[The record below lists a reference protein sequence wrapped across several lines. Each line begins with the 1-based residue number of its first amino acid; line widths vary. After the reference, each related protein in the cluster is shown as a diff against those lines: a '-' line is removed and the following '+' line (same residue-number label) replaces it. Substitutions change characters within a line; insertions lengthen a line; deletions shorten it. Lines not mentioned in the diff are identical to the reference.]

1 MLKKFKNETLF
12 GRTKWLYFCFVFVY
26 FYQFLS
32 GFIKEKDFFE
42 ASFVHFYQPKKLQ
55 ATDQTLRAVYRQ
67 QHSDSL
73 RTACTDEHFS
83 RQKADI
89 FLPAPAAVKHLAPPT
104 SFLTEQ
110 ISAFRHPATFTFVN
124 HFQLSPLLSLPQPP
138 TKKTEPSAQFF
149 PLYISSTFPGLY
161 NPQFSSCNTKPKCLR
176 MPAKSG
182 SLVLSSV
189 ITGLSFSSH
198 SRLNSISLLPRPL

>member
-1 MLKKFKNETLF
+1 M
-12 GRTKWLYFCFVFVY
+12 
-26 FYQFLS
+26 
-32 GFIKEKDFFE
+32 
-42 ASFVHFYQPKKLQ
+42 
-55 ATDQTLRAVYRQ
+55 LRAVYRK

-73 RTACTDEHFS
+73 RTAYADEHFS
-83 RQKADI
+83 RQKTGIHSADNFFHSYFFTGHRTFRPTAY
-89 FLPAPAAVKHLAPPT
+89 FLPVTAGKHLTPPF
-104 SFLTEQ
+104 SF
-110 ISAFRHPATFTFVN
+110 SYRAN
-124 HFQLSPLLSLPQPP
+124 LSLPAFSNIHFYKSISSPNLFPVFPQHS

-182 SLVLSSV
+182 SLLLSSV

>member
-1 MLKKFKNETLF
+1 M
-12 GRTKWLYFCFVFVY
+12 
-26 FYQFLS
+26 
-32 GFIKEKDFFE
+32 
-42 ASFVHFYQPKKLQ
+42 
-55 ATDQTLRAVYRQ
+55 LRAVYRQ

-73 RTACTDEHFS
+73 RTAYADEHFS
-83 RQKADI
+83 RQKTGIPSAANFFSSYFFTGHHTFRPTAY
-89 FLPAPAAVKHLAPPT
+89 FLPAPAGQY
-104 SFLTEQ
+104 LT
-110 ISAFRHPATFTFVN
+110 
-124 HFQLSPLLSLPQPP
+124 SPLIFSSRANLSLQAFSNLHFHQSLSSSNLFSVFPQPP
-138 TKKTEPSAQFF
+138 TKKTEPSAQLF

-182 SLVLSSV
+182 SLLLSSV

>member
-1 MLKKFKNETLF
+1 M
-12 GRTKWLYFCFVFVY
+12 
-26 FYQFLS
+26 
-32 GFIKEKDFFE
+32 
-42 ASFVHFYQPKKLQ
+42 
-55 ATDQTLRAVYRQ
+55 LRAVYRQ

-73 RTACTDEHFS
+73 RNSIRRRAFQPTKKQVFLQLPNSFRLTFFTGHHTFRPTAY
-83 RQKADI
+83 
-89 FLPAPAAVKHLAPPT
+89 FLPAPAGQYLTSPLIFSSRAKSQPPGLQQPSFSPIDFHPPT
-104 SFLTEQ
+104 SSLFSRNL
-110 ISAFRHPATFTFVN
+110 
-124 HFQLSPLLSLPQPP
+124 PL
-138 TKKTEPSAQFF
+138 KKTEPSAQLF

-182 SLVLSSV
+182 SLLLSSV

>member
-1 MLKKFKNETLF
+1 M
-12 GRTKWLYFCFVFVY
+12 
-26 FYQFLS
+26 
-32 GFIKEKDFFE
+32 
-42 ASFVHFYQPKKLQ
+42 
-55 ATDQTLRAVYRQ
+55 LRAVYRQ

-73 RTACTDEHFS
+73 RTAYTDEHFS
-83 RQKADI
+83 RQKNRYSFSCQLLLVLLFYRAPH
-89 FLPAPAAVKHLAPPT
+89 LPADSLLPSGDSRQTSHAAVQLFLQSKSQSPGFQQH
-104 SFLTEQ
+104 SFLQ
-110 ISAFRHPATFTFVN
+110 ISYIIQPLSCFPATF
-124 HFQLSPLLSLPQPP
+124 H
-138 TKKTEPSAQFF
+138 KKAEPSAQLF

-182 SLVLSSV
+182 SLLLSSV

>member
-1 MLKKFKNETLF
+1 MHATYEQHTQTSISAGKKNRYSFSCQLLF
-12 GRTKWLYFCFVFVY
+12 VLL
-26 FYQFLS
+26 FYRAPHLPADSLLPSGDSRKTSYAAVQLFLHS
-32 GFIKEKDFFE
+32 K
-42 ASFVHFYQPKKLQ
+42 SQPPGL
-55 ATDQTLRAVYRQ
+55 Q
-67 QHSDSL
+67 QHKS
-73 RTACTDEHFS
+73 
-83 RQKADI
+83 
-89 FLPAPAAVKHLAPPT
+89 
-104 SFLTEQ
+104 
-110 ISAFRHPATFTFVN
+110 
-124 HFQLSPLLSLPQPP
+124 LLSSNLFPVFPQPP

>member
-1 MLKKFKNETLF
+1 MQLTNSIHRRAF
-12 GRTKWLYFCFVFVY
+12 
-26 FYQFLS
+26 
-32 GFIKEKDFFE
+32 
-42 ASFVHFYQPKKLQ
+42 QPKKNRYSFSCQL
-55 ATDQTLRAVYRQ
+55 LLVLLFYRAP
-67 QHSDSL
+67 HLPADSL
-73 RTACTDEHFS
+73 LPSGDS
-83 RQKADI
+83 RKTSY
-89 FLPAPAAVKHLAPPT
+89 AAV
-104 SFLTEQ
+104 
-110 ISAFRHPATFTFVN
+110 
-124 HFQLSPLLSLPQPP
+124 QLFYIANLSLPAFSNIHFYKFLTSSNLFPVFPQLS

>member
-1 MLKKFKNETLF
+1 MCIFTNRQKSRQSTRCCGQYTGSSIQTACEQHTQTTKSGYSFSCQLISILLLYRAQCLLTARLISPGASRQTSRAAVQLF
-12 GRTKWLYFCFVFVY
+12 LQNK
-26 FYQFLS
+26 S
-32 GFIKEKDFFE
+32 
-42 ASFVHFYQPKKLQ
+42 QPPGI
-55 ATDQTLRAVYRQ
+55 Q
-67 QHSDSL
+67 QHSF
-73 RTACTDEHFS
+73 FS
-83 RQKADI
+83 SSNL
-89 FLPAPAAVKHLAPPT
+89 FPV
-104 SFLTEQ
+104 F
-110 ISAFRHPATFTFVN
+110 
-124 HFQLSPLLSLPQPP
+124 PQPP

-182 SLVLSSV
+182 SLLLSSV

>member
-1 MLKKFKNETLF
+1 M
-12 GRTKWLYFCFVFVY
+12 
-26 FYQFLS
+26 
-32 GFIKEKDFFE
+32 
-42 ASFVHFYQPKKLQ
+42 Q
-55 ATDQTLRAVYRQ
+55 AADQTLRAVYRQ

-83 RQKADI
+83 RQKAGI
-89 FLPAPAAVKHLAPPT
+89 FLPAPTAVKHLAPQFIF
-104 SFLTEQ
+104 SYR
-110 ISAFRHPATFTFVN
+110 AN
-124 HFQLSPLLSLPQPP
+124 LSLPAFSNIHFYKSISSSNLFPVFPQPP
-138 TKKTEPSAQFF
+138 TKKTEPSAQLF

-182 SLVLSSV
+182 SLLLSSV

>member
-1 MLKKFKNETLF
+1 M
-12 GRTKWLYFCFVFVY
+12 
-26 FYQFLS
+26 
-32 GFIKEKDFFE
+32 
-42 ASFVHFYQPKKLQ
+42 
-55 ATDQTLRAVYRQ
+55 LRAVYRQ

-73 RTACTDEHFS
+73 RTAYADEHFS
-83 RQKADI
+83 RQKAGI
-89 FLPAPAAVKHLAPPT
+89 PSAGNFFPSFFSTGHHTFRPQTYFLPAPAGQHHTPPFIFPYQHPT
-104 SFLTEQ
+104 TDNSQ
-110 ISAFRHPATFTFVN
+110 QRQDISQHPHAANIFSYRAN
-124 HFQLSPLLSLPQPP
+124 LSLPPSSNLHFRQSLPTFTPP
-138 TKKTEPSAQFF
+138 LSPATSHKKTEPSAQFF

-182 SLVLSSV
+182 SLLLSSV

>member
-1 MLKKFKNETLF
+1 M
-12 GRTKWLYFCFVFVY
+12 
-26 FYQFLS
+26 
-32 GFIKEKDFFE
+32 
-42 ASFVHFYQPKKLQ
+42 
-55 ATDQTLRAVYRQ
+55 LRAVYRQ

-73 RTACTDEHFS
+73 RTAYADEHFS
-83 RQKADI
+83 RQKAGI
-89 FLPAPAAVKHLAPPT
+89 PSAANFFHSYFFTGHHTFRPTAYFLPVTAGKHLTPPLQSKSQSSGLQQH
-104 SFLTEQ
+104 SFLQ
-110 ISAFRHPATFTFVN
+110 ISSIIQPLSCSPTTF
-124 HFQLSPLLSLPQPP
+124 H
-138 TKKTEPSAQFF
+138 KKTEPSAQFF

-182 SLVLSSV
+182 SLLLSSV

>member
-1 MLKKFKNETLF
+1 MCIFSNRQKM
-12 GRTKWLYFCFVFVY
+12 
-26 FYQFLS
+26 
-32 GFIKEKDFFE
+32 
-42 ASFVHFYQPKKLQ
+42 Q
-55 ATDQTLRAVYRQ
+55 ATDQTLRAACEPR
-67 QHSDSL
+67 HACNL
-73 RTACTDEHFS
+73 RTAYTDEHF
-83 RQKADI
+83 RRKKAGI
-89 FLPAPAAVKHLAPPT
+89 PSAANFFSSYFFTGRHTFRPTAYFLPVTAGKHLTPPF
-104 SFLTEQ
+104 SFFY
-110 ISAFRHPATFTFVN
+110 IAN
-124 HFQLSPLLSLPQPP
+124 LSLPAFSNIHFYKFLTSSNLFPVFPQLS

-149 PLYISSTFPGLY
+149 PLYISSIFPGLY